1 MLEIIQC
8 LLGGA
13 FVAICAIAVAVVT
26 VFLVKHLLSKV
37 VACAFGIPVFVAS
50 LLIAGVGK
58 LSKLLR

>member
-8 LLGGA
+8 LLSGA
-13 FVAICAIAVAVVT
+13 FIVFCAFIAAVVI
-26 VFLVKHLLSKV
+26 VFSVKHLLSKI